1 LQELFGEEVPSVE
14 NDLRRALGSTLDEW
28 LEVDFFAYHVGLFRL
43 RPIIWQLTSRV
54 RGHPAFACFIYWHK
68 LDADT
73 LQKVREV
80 YLRPALE
87 NAEREVRRLANAYAE
102 QSARRAAM
110 RTLREAERGWQQAQ
124 ERFQE
129 LRELDERIQSLL
141 APGQLSVQ
149 SRSTWVRE
157 KVNEIIA
164 RGYRPNRDYGV
175 RVNIEPLKQAGVLSQ
190 AAQRV
195 KG

>member
-1 LQELFGEEVPSVE
+1 
-14 NDLRRALGSTLDEW
+14 
-28 LEVDFFAYHVGLFRL
+28 
-43 RPIIWQLTSRV
+43 
-54 RGHPAFACFIYWHK
+54 
-68 LDADT
+68 
-73 LQKVREV
+73 
-80 YLRPALE
+80 
-87 NAEREVRRLANAYAE
+87 
-102 QSARRAAM
+102 M